1 MATNDEKINKFYL
14 AINHYAEEQRSKIEQ
29 EVSEFKQKELDEA
42 EVEVLAEAYRLI
54 QKEMAEMRNGISRE
68 MAQRGMNARR
78 ELLAKRRKITEG
90 IFDRA
95 TKALSELTQKTDYA
109 ALLRK
114 FAGELSQAF
123 NKQGTVI
130 CIKEDDQKHK
140 ELIKEGF
147 GSDCTFEIDPT
158 ILIGGI
164 RAYNSEMGIVADKT
178 LDSMLEDQHE
188 WFEENSGMA
197 VV

>member
-29 EVSEFKQKELDEA
+29 EVSEFKQKELNEA

-54 QKEMAEMRNGISRE
+54 QKEMVEMRNGISRE
-68 MAQRGMNARR
+68 MAQRGMKARR

-90 IFDRA
+90 IFDCA
-95 TKALSELTQKTDYA
+95 TKALSELTQKNDYA

-130 CIKEDDQKHK
+130 CIKEDDQKYQ
-140 ELIKEGF
+140 ELIKEAF
-147 GSDCTFEIDPT
+147 GSDCTFEFDPT